1 MAVAD
6 DQLVVVRPGVIVST
20 VAAAVN
26 ATNDRATEFI
36 GYGS

>member
-6 DQLVVVRPGVIVST
+6 DQLVVVRST